1 MSAKVSKSVE
11 QNILEERKVKAL
23 EKIGDCLDSLTMWF
37 EEVDKEEWGER
48 IEFYLAEF
56 HKLVPKK

>member
-1 MSAKVSKSVE
+1 MSAKVSKSIE
-11 QNILEERKVKAL
+11 ENILEERKVRAL

-37 EEVDKEEWGER
+37 EEVDKDEWGER

-56 HKLVPKK
+56 HKIVPKK